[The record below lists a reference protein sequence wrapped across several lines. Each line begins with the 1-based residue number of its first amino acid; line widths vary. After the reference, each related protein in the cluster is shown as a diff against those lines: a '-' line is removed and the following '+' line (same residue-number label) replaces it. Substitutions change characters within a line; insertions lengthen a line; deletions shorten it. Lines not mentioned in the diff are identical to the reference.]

1 MDDGPVE
8 AVRGERAP
16 RTARI
21 RPALDR
27 RAEHEVVD
35 EQLRATVEEVDQRLR
50 PVVGLEA
57 VVLLDRDPGQRLP
70 PAGELVAPA
79 GELLLLSQELGPRSE
94 PLLARAY
101 GMVRHVGSLHVSRV
115 LVESDPGPSE
125 SSSLRMGSPPL

>member
-21 RPALDR
+21 GPVLDR
-27 RAEHEVVD
+27 WAEHEVVN
-35 EQLRATVEEVDQRLR
+35 EQLRTTVEELDRRLR

-57 VVLLDRDPGQRLP
+57 VVLLDCDPGQRLP
-70 PAGELVAPA
+70 LAGELVAAA
-79 GELLLLSQELGPRSE
+79 GELLLLSQELGPCSE

-101 GMVRHVGSLHVSRV
+101 GM
-115 LVESDPGPSE
+115 
-125 SSSLRMGSPPL
+125 